1 MWLIVIEC
9 GRKFTRDQLTLV
21 TIVSI
26 VTMEALDLWYKSC
39 IVLYQHSHSA
49 DLNDIS
55 DDTVKQLCTG
65 SHVFFNCLG
74 TSRRQAG
81 SAVRQ

>member
-1 MWLIVIEC
+1 MYHTSHVLDNNY
-9 GRKFTRDQLTLV
+9 T
-21 TIVSI
+21 SI
-26 VTMEALDLWYKSC
+26 SIFV
-39 IVLYQHSHSA
+39 

-74 TSRRQAG
+74 TTRKQAG
-81 SAVRQ
+81 SAVSNNVPVM